1 VRAEYTHQGRIH
13 GEFDGPH
20 FEDMPQDF
28 PANYGGD
35 LLVGA
40 IGLNWEP
47 TIGGK
52 RGPQLGVE
60 LGVPLYQNVN
70 GVQLPQRWQLSAGI
84 KQFF

>member
-1 VRAEYTHQGRIH
+1 
-13 GEFDGPH
+13 
-20 FEDMPQDF
+20 MPPDF

-35 LLVGA
+35 LLMGA
-40 IGLNWEP
+40 VGLNWEP
-47 TIGGK
+47 TTKGK

-60 LGVPLYQNVN
+60 VGLPIYQNVK